1 MSTMDAIFAYVESG
15 DVTGPESAGQGDFA
29 VTFSTSYVGSASKQ
43 NPKQESRK
51 DHVYMGRGPQAME
64 SRLQMLRD
72 LTTDRMGNSVLS
84 DDVTLEALVPIT
96 RNLNNA
102 QLEQCMNIA
111 KRNALNR

>member
-1 MSTMDAIFAYVESG
+1 MLK
-15 DVTGPESAGQGDFA
+15 AGMLQDQ
-29 VTFSTSYVGSASKQ
+29 SQ
-43 NPKQESRK
+43 Q
-51 DHVYMGRGPQAME
+51 DRGPQAME

-84 DDVTLEALVPIT
+84 DDVTLESLVPIT

-111 KRNALNR
+111 KSNGLNRQACAYQFWWIRLMELLDEYTQGRQCEEARN